1 MNRKTSITAL
11 LLAGLLPIAALAATP
26 IDETRSV
33 NPDARVSV
41 ENVKG
46 RISVTAWDRSEVH
59 IGGSLGDGVE
69 RLEVD
74 GGGDHLDIKVRYP
87 QGGGWFGGGNNAGPS
102 RLEIKVPRA
111 AVLDLEG
118 VSADIDVT
126 GIDSE
131 ALEAESVSGN
141 VSVDARVRDISVSSV
156 SGDLDLSVD
165 VQELSLETVSG
176 DITAKGN
183 ITGSLRAEVVSGD
196 LEIAAGELK
205 EIRLTTV
212 SGDVELRA
220 ALAASGRL
228 SAESV
233 SGDLDLRFPASLSA
247 EIEAETFSGDI
258 TSPVGKVE
266 KAGFGN
272 GSTLEG
278 RAGSGSARIS
288 LETFSG
294 DIEIKL
300 Q

>member
-1 MNRKTSITAL
+1 MNMKTGISML
-11 LLAGLLPIAALAATP
+11 LLATLSPVAALAATP

-33 NPDARVSV
+33 SADARVSV

-46 RISVTAWDRSEVH
+46 RISVSAWDRSEVH
-59 IGGSLGDGVE
+59 VGGSLGDGVE
-69 RLEVD
+69 KLEID
-74 GGGDHLDIKVRYP
+74 GGDSHLDIRVRYP
-87 QGGGWFGGGNNAGPS
+87 QGGGWFGGGSNAGPS
-102 RLEIKVPRA
+102 LLEIKVPRA
-111 AVLDLEG
+111 AILDLEG

-141 VSVDARVRDISVSSV
+141 VKVNGRARDASVSSV
-156 SGDLDLSVD
+156 SGDLDLRID
-165 VQELSLETVSG
+165 ARELSLESVSG
-176 DITAKGN
+176 DITANGN
-183 ITGSLRAEVVSGD
+183 IEGSLRAEAVSGD
-196 LEIAAGELK
+196 LDLTAGELRD
-205 EIRLTTV
+205 IRLSSV
-212 SGDVELRA
+212 SGDIELHA
-220 ALAASGRL
+220 TLAASGRL

-233 SGDLDLRFPASLSA
+233 SGNLELRLPASLSA

-258 TSPVGKVE
+258 SSPVGKVE

-272 GSTLEG
+272 GSTLEA

>member
-1 MNRKTSITAL
+1 MTIVLNKSGIL
-11 LLAGLLPIAALAATP
+11 SESGSLAAP
-26 IDETRSV
+26 
-33 NPDARVSV
+33 ARHPA
-41 ENVKG
+41 N
-46 RISVTAWDRSEVH
+46 VTAELTFIS
-59 IGGSLGDGVE
+59 
-69 RLEVD
+69 
-74 GGGDHLDIKVRYP
+74 
-87 QGGGWFGGGNNAGPS
+87 PS
-102 RLEIKVPRA
+102 A
-111 AVLDLEG
+111 ARPVLIS
-118 VSADIDVT
+118 SAV
-126 GIDSE
+126 
-131 ALEAESVSGN
+131 
-141 VSVDARVRDISVSSV
+141 
-156 SGDLDLSVD
+156 
-165 VQELSLETVSG
+165 
-176 DITAKGN
+176 
-183 ITGSLRAEVVSGD
+183 TGSLRAEVVSGD